1 MIYLVLTLLS
11 LLLGATEASNAISWN
26 VSAIY
31 TSKDGLE
38 KCILEE
44 VIGSARKG
52 TIHAIMGPSG
62 SGKSTVISILS
73 GTVPKDSLS
82 IFGEVHSRYTRPL
95 FVAQDDL
102 LFSQLTTSET
112 LKTSV
117 ALKAKHSG
125 EYKSQ
130 LSTTDDIINRLGL
143 KKVAQSRVGDAK
155 TRGLSGGEKKRLCVG
170 NELIGS
176 TATVE
181 DDDGSSYAL
190 VYADEP
196 TSGLDSFQ
204 ALNVMKLF
212 RELADDGN
220 TIITAI
226 HQPRASIYNMFDD
239 ITLLSEGSVMYSGSK
254 QDMVPY
260 FKALGYP
267 CPAQTNPAEYYLD
280 IISIDY
286 STLETEQ
293 ESRERVHKFRDAFK
307 KSATAAHI
315 KTSLV
320 ADGLIS
326 SSAKD
331 VKKSK
336 QQAASYGTTK
346 YRGGSMHPLAIAS
359 SLRSATRK
367 TKTLFVRA
375 WRTVTRDKALNI
387 ARFASSTFS
396 ALLFGAIYFRL
407 GDGASTV
414 PDRLGLLQVAAV
426 NTAMTS
432 LIKATTSFVQEKLI
446 VNRERRVGS
455 YSVFPYFFSK
465 LVAEAPLSAF
475 FPCFAGT
482 IMYLLCGLNK
492 TPGRLLNFLTILTVE
507 SFASSSLGM
516 LVGSFASSV
525 DSAIAIAPAVMVIFI
540 VFGGLYVVNTP
551 KWLSFIPKVSLIRW
565 AYEALCVN
573 EFDGLELIPEAR
585 FGPKSVSKG
594 SEVLDSMGMGSSTVK
609 NALIWQASIIAFNY
623 AATLISLIRQKPSF
637 EELQPAHESD
647 QEKAKKIKKSGKDIT
662 EQVLADASLEKD
674 NASSPHFKI
683 SATLVDADHHDDED
697 TPSASTSSS
706 ARMMSTKTAPGKP
719 PMF

>member
-1 MIYLVLTLLS
+1 MISFVLSILTLLLS
-11 LLLGATEASNAISWN
+11 ASEASNAISWN
-26 VSAIY
+26 VSAIH
-31 TSKDGLE
+31 TSKDGIE
-38 KCILEE
+38 KCVLDE
-44 VIGSARKG
+44 VAGMAHTG

-73 GTVPKDSLS
+73 GTVPKGSLS
-82 IFGEVHSRYTRPL
+82 IYGEVHSKYTHPL

-117 ALKAKHSG
+117 ALKAKHSR

-176 TATVE
+176 TMTVE
-181 DDDGSSYAL
+181 DDDGNSHAL

-254 QDMVPY
+254 QDLLPY

-267 CPAQTNPAEYYLD
+267 CPAQTNPAEYYID

-286 STLETEQ
+286 STLETEK
-293 ESRERVHKFRDAFK
+293 ESRERVNKFRDAFK
-307 KSATAAHI
+307 KSASAAHI

-320 ADGLIS
+320 ADGLITS
-326 SSAKD
+326 STKD
-331 VKKSK
+331 VKRNTSV
-336 QQAASYGTTK
+336 SYGMTK
-346 YRGGSMHPLAIAS
+346 YRSNSLHPLAIAS
-359 SLRSATRK
+359 GLRSTTRK
-367 TKTLFVRA
+367 TKTLFIRA

-426 NTAMTS
+426 NTAMSS

-446 VNRERRVGS
+446 VNRERRGGS

-492 TPGRLLNFLTILTVE
+492 TPGRLFNFLSILTIE

-525 DSAIAIAPAVMVIFI
+525 DSAIAIAPAVMVVFI

-551 KWLSFIPKVSLIRW
+551 KWLSFVPKVSLIRW

-573 EFDGLELIPEAR
+573 EFDGLELVPEAK

-609 NALIWQASIIAFNY
+609 NALLWQASIIAFNY
-623 AATLISLIRQKPSF
+623 AATLVSLIRQKPAF
-637 EELQPAHESD
+637 EDLQSTHERD
-647 QEKAKKIKKSGKDIT
+647 NEKTTKIKKSSKDIT
-662 EQVLADASLEKD
+662 DQVVADASL
-674 NASSPHFKI
+674 FKI

-697 TPSASTSSS
+697 TSNTGSASSP
-706 ARMMSTKTAPGKP
+706 RVMSTKTVPGKP